1 MKANSMS
8 GYDGGGD
15 HFNDCSGIGGC
26 DCDERRYGYR
36 GGGSGGG
43 GNTGC
48 LWLIAV
54 VILSIIGVWNELIA
68 LILLFIVAAVLLL
81 SR

>member
-26 DCDERRYGYR
+26 DCDEHRYGPR
-36 GGGSGGG
+36 GSGGG
-43 GNTGC
+43 SNKG
-48 LWLIAV
+48 
-54 VILSIIGVWNELIA
+54 
-68 LILLFIVAAVLLL
+68 
-81 SR
+81 

>member
-26 DCDERRYGYR
+26 DCDERRYGPR
-36 GGGSGGG
+36 GSGGG
-43 GNTGC
+43 SNKG
-48 LWLIAV
+48 
-54 VILSIIGVWNELIA
+54 
-68 LILLFIVAAVLLL
+68 
-81 SR
+81 